1 MEPIE
6 FGPEIL
12 SSMDASLER
21 EWLETNG
28 IGGFA
33 SSTIIGVNTRRYHGL
48 LVAAIKPPVE
58 RLVLLSKVEE
68 TVVMNGKHHDLGSN
82 RYPGVIYPRG
92 FEMLTRFA
100 LDPFPKFTFRIGDIE
115 IEKRVFLV
123 HGENTV
129 VIEYE
134 TRGGGSCTLAIRPLI
149 AFRDYH
155 SLTHRNSALNTEI
168 VTLEGCVQITP
179 YAGLPT
185 LCTSHNGVAVES
197 TGDWYYNFE
206 YDRELERGLNF
217 QEDLFNPFQVRYEIR
232 SGEIAR
238 LVASTRP
245 VDVSEV
251 PAMRERE
258 IARRRVVV
266 AESPST
272 DEFIQRLTS
281 AADQFIVKRGGL
293 KTIIAG
299 YHWFSDWGR
308 DTMISLPGLTL
319 VTDRFDVA
327 RSILQAFAG
336 RIDQGM
342 LPNRFPDAGE
352 TPEYNSVDAT
362 LWFFEAVRS
371 YLAWTG
377 DVDFVVREMYPR
389 LIDIIDWHR
398 RGTRY
403 RIKTDSDGLLSC
415 GEPGVQLT
423 WMDAKVGDRV
433 VTPRYGKPVEI
444 QALWYNALRVIEHLA
459 DQAGDIDRNVFFRE
473 MAGTARRSF
482 NIAFWNSV
490 ENCLFDVVDGDDR
503 DAAIRPNQI
512 FTISLH
518 HAILTEERW
527 NAVLHVV
534 TRELLTPAG
543 IRTLSPKDPAY
554 CAAYKGRPHDRDC
567 AYHQGTV
574 WPWLMGPFLSAYVKV
589 HGASRSAR
597 EQAAEWLRGFELM
610 MTHAGLGQLPELA
623 DADPPHTPRGCI
635 AQAWSVAE
643 LLRAAIEDVYQ
654 LGPVAALA
662 VSR

>member
-33 SSTIIGVNTRRYHGL
+33 SSTIVGVNTRRYHGL

-245 VDVSEV
+245 IDVSEV

-272 DEFIQRLTS
+272 DEFIRETHLRRGPVHRETGWLEDDHCGLPLVQRLGTRHDDLL
-281 AADQFIVKRGGL
+281 ARIN
-293 KTIIAG
+293 AG
-299 YHWFSDWGR
+299 YGSLRCCPEYPAGVCREDRSGHAAK
-308 DTMISLPGLTL
+308 SLP
-319 VTDRFDVA
+319 RC
-327 RSILQAFAG
+327 R
-336 RIDQGM
+336 
-342 LPNRFPDAGE
+342 
-352 TPEYNSVDAT
+352 
-362 LWFFEAVRS
+362 
-371 YLAWTG
+371 
-377 DVDFVVREMYPR
+377 
-389 LIDIIDWHR
+389 
-398 RGTRY
+398 
-403 RIKTDSDGLLSC
+403 
-415 GEPGVQLT
+415 
-423 WMDAKVGDRV
+423 
-433 VTPRYGKPVEI
+433 
-444 QALWYNALRVIEHLA
+444 
-459 DQAGDIDRNVFFRE
+459 
-473 MAGTARRSF
+473 
-482 NIAFWNSV
+482 
-490 ENCLFDVVDGDDR
+490 R
-503 DAAIRPNQI
+503 DA
-512 FTISLH
+512 
-518 HAILTEERW
+518 
-527 NAVLHVV
+527 
-534 TRELLTPAG
+534 
-543 IRTLSPKDPAY
+543 
-554 CAAYKGRPHDRDC
+554 
-567 AYHQGTV
+567 
-574 WPWLMGPFLSAYVKV
+574 
-589 HGASRSAR
+589 
-597 EQAAEWLRGFELM
+597 
-610 MTHAGLGQLPELA
+610 
-623 DADPPHTPRGCI
+623 
-635 AQAWSVAE
+635 
-643 LLRAAIEDVYQ
+643 
-654 LGPVAALA
+654 
-662 VSR
+662 